1 MILGQEKLEQEKQFM
16 LHLCHDKIF
25 DFRHQKIVMIVEII
39 CGTVQFSDRT

>member
-1 MILGQEKLEQEKQFM
+1 MILGQEKLEQEKQFI
-16 LHLCHDKIF
+16 HLCHDKIF